1 PLIPYTTLFR
11 SPPISPSAVGAN
23 GSSAACCEKYRRAAP
38 VAKLV
43 SYGTMPTT
51 LGNFWFGN
59 FRRFAAIGM
68 ATIFLMSCTSTN
80 NESAQNMNAKSR
92 PFGATRGG
100 EPVEIYT
107 LTNGKGAEA
116 AIMTY

>member
-1 PLIPYTTLFR
+1 M
-11 SPPISPSAVGAN
+11 
-23 GSSAACCEKYRRAAP
+23 

-43 SYGTMPTT
+43 SYETMPTT

-59 FRRFAAIGM
+59 FRRLAAIGM

-80 NESAQNMNAKSR
+80 KESTQNVSAKSR

-100 EPVEIYT
+100 EAVELYT
-107 LTNGKGAEA
+107 LTNGK
-116 AIMTY
+116 